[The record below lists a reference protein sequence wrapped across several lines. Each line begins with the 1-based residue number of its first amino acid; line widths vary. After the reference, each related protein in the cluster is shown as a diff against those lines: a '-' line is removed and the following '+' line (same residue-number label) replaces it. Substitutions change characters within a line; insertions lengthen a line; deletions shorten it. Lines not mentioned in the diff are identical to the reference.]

1 MDPQEPPFDASAP
14 GSIEDLERWII
25 EELHAPPEQ
34 KVALAAAL
42 AIVFERQRRLWQESK
57 HEAIQALSAGFAH
70 KAARLHSQI
79 LAKEATVSNVAR
91 YFEEI
96 VAELTEKAHRDP
108 KTKLMNFNR
117 FMERLESYLAIE
129 QRASWCATGVVD
141 IASFKWYNDTFGHA
155 LGDRIIDRVARLLDE
170 QIRSRDLIAK
180 DRTSRDLHARF
191 GGDEFSFLLTDLPG
205 VEAAVRVAERFRR
218 AVASHSW
225 HEIHPDLAS
234 RPVVVDVGVVCL
246 RLGPLEERRGAA
258 RALAEELV
266 HWADQLMYG
275 AKGSRAD
282 RVYRLT
288 AAIEHGALR
297 KLEDDEHLVE
307 SGATTE
313 L

>member
-1 MDPQEPPFDASAP
+1 MDSQEPLHDTATPASL
-14 GSIEDLERWII
+14 EDLERWIV
-25 EELHAPPEQ
+25 EELQAPEEQ
-34 KVALAAAL
+34 KAALAAAL
-42 AIVFERQRRLWQESK
+42 GLVFERQRRLWQESK
-57 HEAIQALSAGFAH
+57 HDAIQALSSGFAH

-96 VAELTEKAHRDP
+96 VADLTEKANRDP

-129 QRASWCATGVVD
+129 QRATWCAAGVVD
-141 IASFKWYNDTFGHA
+141 ITAFKWYNDTLGHA
-155 LGDRIIDRVARLLDE
+155 LGDRLIDRVARLLDE

-180 DRTSRDLHARF
+180 DVASRDLHARF

-205 VEAAVRVAERFRR
+205 VEAAVGVAERFRR
-218 AVASHSW
+218 AVASYAW
-225 HEIHPDLAS
+225 YEIHPRLAN
-234 RPVVVDVGVVCL
+234 RPVVVDVGIVCL

-258 RALAEELV
+258 RALAEQLV

-275 AKGSRAD
+275 AKGSQAD

-288 AAIEHGALR
+288 AAIERGQLR
-297 KLEDDEHLVE
+297 KLEDDEHLVG
-307 SGATTE
+307 SGAANDH
-313 L
+313 